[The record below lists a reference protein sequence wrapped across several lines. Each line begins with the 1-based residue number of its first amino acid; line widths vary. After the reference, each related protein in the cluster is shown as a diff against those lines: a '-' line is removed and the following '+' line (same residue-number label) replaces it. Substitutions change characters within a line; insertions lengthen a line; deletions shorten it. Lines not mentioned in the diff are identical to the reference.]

1 MPQAP
6 GDGFAF
12 ERLSWWV
19 ALMANERND
28 GARGTFNAGA
38 GSRNR
43 HDTDLKG
50 DAWVLVTPVSASDMS
65 TTAGV
70 LVQAAIDL
78 GASASFKGSVV
89 RCRVEFYSNRGSL
102 DGIFDIQKGEKDTRD
117 SQQLQREALMH
128 VQSFLMRAGYRLDA
142 ET

>member
-1 MPQAP
+1 
-6 GDGFAF
+6 
-12 ERLSWWV
+12 
-19 ALMANERND
+19 MASERND

-38 GSRNR
+38 GSRDR
-43 HDTDLKG
+43 HDTDLKV
-50 DAWVLVTPVSASDMS
+50 DAWVLVTPVSESDLS

-89 RCRVEFYSNRGSL
+89 RCRVEFYSKRGSL

-117 SQQLQREALMH
+117 RQQLQREALLH
-128 VQSFLMRAGYRLDA
+128 IQAFLMRAGYRLDA